1 MESALA
7 SIILII
13 ALLFGVLTLSESYFT
28 TQDALMVATQ
38 AMSARNQEQ
47 TQTALTL
54 IAAATKNAG
63 ANVELTFKN
72 TGSAKIADF
81 DQWDVIVQYYTVQ
94 GAYLVKWL
102 PYSGSANPGDNQWGV
117 SGIYLTAATLTAEVF
132 EPGILNPGE
141 EIVVRLKIFPIVGVK
156 STNLVTIAVAN
167 GVGQAAIFVR

>member
-13 ALLFGVLTLSESYFT
+13 ALVFGVLTLSENYFT
-28 TQDALMVATQ
+28 TQEVLTAATQ
-38 AMSARNQEQ
+38 AMTARNQEQ

-81 DQWDVIVQYYTVQ
+81 DQWDVIAQYYTVQ
-94 GAYLVKWL
+94 NAYLVKWI
-102 PYSGSANPGDNQWGV
+102 PYSESANPGDNKWGV
-117 SGIYLTAATLTAEVF
+117 GGIYLTAATLTTEVF

-141 EIVVRLKIFPIVGVK
+141 EIVVRLKLFPIVGVK
-156 STNLVTIAVAN
+156 TTNLVTIAVAN